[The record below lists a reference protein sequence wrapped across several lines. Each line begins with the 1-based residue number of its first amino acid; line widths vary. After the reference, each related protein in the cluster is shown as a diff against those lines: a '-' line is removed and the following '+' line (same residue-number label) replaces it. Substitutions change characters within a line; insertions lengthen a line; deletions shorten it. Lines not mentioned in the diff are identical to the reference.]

1 MKQYEYIENKWARNN
16 SKWDLEWTKAKIV
29 DEEKIERTKKAFE
42 NVPDGYEKYTEEYK
56 DIKANGI
63 KYVINNGRVKR
74 EIIIIEK
81 KK

>member
-1 MKQYEYIENKWARNN
+1 MKQYEYIENKWAINN

-42 NVPDGYEKYTEEYK
+42 NVPDEYEKYTEEYK

-81 KK
+81 

>member
-81 KK
+81 

>member
-42 NVPDGYEKYTEEYK
+42 NVPDRYEKYTEEYK

-81 KK
+81 

>member
-1 MKQYEYIENKWARNN
+1 MKQYEYIENKWAINN

-42 NVPDGYEKYTEEYK
+42 NVPNEYEKYTEEYK

-81 KK
+81 

>member
-29 DEEKIERTKKAFE
+29 DEEKIKRTKKAFE
-42 NVPDGYEKYTEEYK
+42 NVPDRYEKYTEEYK

-63 KYVINNGRVKR
+63 KYVINNGSIKR

-81 KK
+81 

>member
-42 NVPDGYEKYTEEYK
+42 NVPDRYEKYTEEYK

-63 KYVINNGRVKR
+63 KYVINNGSIKR

-81 KK
+81 

>member
-1 MKQYEYIENKWARNN
+1 MKQYEYIENKWTRNN

-81 KK
+81 

>member
-29 DEEKIERTKKAFE
+29 DEE
-42 NVPDGYEKYTEEYK
+42 NEKYKEEYK
-56 DIKANGI
+56 KIKKNRI
-63 KYVINNGRVKR
+63 KEVKNNGRVKR

-81 KK
+81 

>member
-29 DEEKIERTKKAFE
+29 DEEKIEITKKAFE
-42 NVPDGYEKYTEEYK
+42 NVPDRYEKYTEEYK

-63 KYVINNGRVKR
+63 KYVINNGSIKR

-81 KK
+81 

>member
-1 MKQYEYIENKWARNN
+1 MKQYEYIENKWAINN
-16 SKWDLEWTKAKIV
+16 SKWDLKWTKAKIV

-42 NVPDGYEKYTEEYK
+42 NVPNEYEKYTEEYK

-81 KK
+81 Q

>member
-16 SKWDLEWTKAKIV
+16 SKWDLEWTNAKIV

-81 KK
+81 

>member
-16 SKWDLEWTKAKIV
+16 SKWDLEWTKSKIV

-42 NVPDGYEKYTEEYK
+42 NVPDEYEKYTEEYK
-56 DIKANGI
+56 DIKTNGI

-81 KK
+81 